1 MVTTFQKSDKTFIAV
16 KCVFP
21 VNRESIP
28 KLMSSILVADY
39 IIINVIVHRGTYFT
53 VSHDAVFLVVYV
65 SVRPASFLLVFIFGT
80 EHAALFGFVIAVS
93 IAIVRSLVR

>member
-1 MVTTFQKSDKTFIAV
+1 
-16 KCVFP
+16 
-21 VNRESIP
+21 
-28 KLMSSILVADY
+28 MSSILVADY

-65 SVRPASFLLVFIFGT
+65 SVRAASFLLVFIFGT
-80 EHAALFGFVIAVS
+80 DHAALFWFVIAVS